1 MKRSGVRLNAAKV
14 NSTRSCS
21 TKARDLMRKMA
32 ILPDWHSLYPTTLK
46 MYSRPHSSPV
56 RVHSR
61 TGCQDL
67 GRPSSS
73 TTPVANPVLSSSDV
87 ERILSQKLSNKRDE
101 MKKVF
106 QVLDS
111 THSQTVTKGDLKR
124 AITAFLM
131 PLTREQFQ
139 DLLAQI
145 PLTSSGNVPYL
156 EFLSRFGGIDL
167 NINIMKRGNGDEID
181 HSRTFKELE
190 AQLAGKVFRNL
201 KTTWK
206 ALQLIDVNNTGKV
219 QSRELRR
226 VLETFCLRMRDEE
239 YEMFLKEYNIGGTMV
254 DYNAFLKNL
263 SISSDMNFKHPQS
276 GSELPRE
283 NQQAKTARRERPLNS
298 TSSEDVWKNYSLDDL
313 EKTFCQELSK
323 SYEKIEKALS
333 AGDPSKGGYVSLNY
347 LKVVLDTFVYRLPR
361 KIFIQL
367 MKRFGL
373 KTTTKVNWKQF
384 LTAFYER
391 QGLEVS
397 KPTPQKKRS
406 STDSRN
412 QSRRENV
419 IKKLFRYSEERYTA
433 LKKSLLII
441 STTPSGHIA
450 WDELRHVLNCMV
462 AKLSDLEFNELKQT
476 FDPEGTGAVKI
487 SSLLDAL
494 DGSPK
499 VRKMSPSTET
509 KAPLPVAWNPVE
521 EMVLDAITRN
531 LQAFYGMLQSY
542 DLGDTGTIAR
552 NNFKKVIN
560 IFCPYLSNEH
570 FVKLYSK
577 FQDTA
582 SGRILYKKL
591 LLSIGVNIPPP
602 ILPLSVPKDQLS
614 EKLQYEEQ
622 GQPDLPERT
631 QPRRDKTTE
640 AKNMTKEEVID
651 RLKHC
656 IQQQDP
662 VFKEQFLSIS
672 KEPEVKIGLED
683 FRKVL
688 EESGMP
694 MDDNQYAMLASK
706 IGYKKEGMSYQDF
719 TSGFEDTK
727 PSGQETNPLQPRA
740 ASKTNLDEHFMPA
753 EECQRLFPK
762 KLKESFR
769 DPYSAFFK
777 VDTDR
782 DGIINM
788 HDLHRLLQHLQLNMK
803 DCEYERFLSLLGLRL
818 SVTLNFREFQ
828 NLCEKRPWRADEAP
842 QRLIRYK
849 QKVAD
854 SELACEQAHQYLVIK
869 AKTRWADLSKNFIET
884 DNEGNGILRRRD
896 IKNALYGFD
905 IPLTPREFEKLWQK
919 YDTEGRG
926 YITYQEFLERLGI
939 RYLPKVHRPYKE
951 DYFNFLGHF
960 TKPKQIQEEIQ
971 ELQQMTE
978 REKLMEHYEE
988 ISKALNMLEKS
999 KTGSA
1004 ALSKVQNALQECGC
1018 SLKEEEL
1025 ISLLKSLGIS
1035 VHNNCIN
1042 PLDFLRALEISKT
1055 SKAQPKEKEE
1065 CSPRTNFSKLNP
1077 EEVVK
1082 SMQAVVESSQ
1092 PALLKAFSA
1101 LDKEDTGFVKAV
1113 DFGDVLK
1120 SFCQK
1125 LTDNQYHYFLRKLRL
1140 HLTPTIH
1147 WKYFLENFGSF
1158 LEETADEWAEKMPKV
1173 SPPTSPKEV
1182 AKKDILARVHKAVA
1196 SHYHAIA
1203 QEFENF
1209 DTMKSNTVS
1218 RDEFRSVCTRHV
1230 QILTDEQ
1237 FDRLWSEMPV
1247 NAKGRLKYQDFLS
1260 RFSTERAP
1268 SPPMAA
1274 GDSGD
1279 STVAQRGSSAP
1290 EVSQGTRS
1298 TLCSPQGSR
1307 TGLKS
1312 RSYPSTPAGTP
1323 PLQNC
1328 EPIESKLRK
1337 QIQGCWRELLKEC
1350 KEKDSDKQGS
1360 VTAAEFLALVEK
1372 FKLDISKEES
1382 QQLLVKYDLQNNGK
1396 FAYCDF
1402 IQSCVLLLKAKE
1414 TSLMRRM
1421 RIQNADKM
1429 KEAGVETQSFYS
1441 ALLRIQPKI
1450 VHCWRPMRRTFKTY
1464 DKNGTGLLSVA
1475 DFRKVLRQYSINL
1488 SEEEFFHVLEY
1499 YDKSLSSKI
1508 SYNDFLR
1515 AFLQ

>member
-1 MKRSGVRLNAAKV
+1 MLPK
-14 NSTRSCS
+14 ST
-21 TKARDLMRKMA
+21 A
-32 ILPDWHSLYPTTLK
+32 
-46 MYSRPHSSPV
+46 
-56 RVHSR
+56 
-61 TGCQDL
+61 L
-67 GRPSSS
+67 GRAAPRPA
-73 TTPVANPVLSSSDV
+73 TPVANPVLSSSDV

>member
-1 MKRSGVRLNAAKV
+1 ML
-14 NSTRSCS
+14 
-21 TKARDLMRKMA
+21 KMA
-32 ILPDWHSLYPTTLK
+32 ILPDWHSLYPRTRKPT
-46 MYSRPHSSPV
+46 YSRPHSSPC
-56 RVHSR
+56 RVYSK
-61 TGCQDL
+61 TGFQDL
-67 GRPSSS
+67 CRPSSS
-73 TTPVANPVLSSSDV
+73 TTAIVNPVLSFLDI
-87 ERILSQKLSNKRDE
+87 ERILSQKISNKRDE

-106 QVLDS
+106 QVLDPN
-111 THSQTVTKGDLKR
+111 HSQTVTKGELKR
-124 AITAFLM
+124 AITTFLL

-139 DLLAQI
+139 DVLAQI

-167 NINIMKRGNGDEID
+167 NINAIKRGNGKEVDYK
-181 HSRTFKELE
+181 RTFKELE
-190 AQLAGKVFRNL
+190 AQLAEKIFRNM
-201 KTTWK
+201 KTMKK
-206 ALQLIDVNNTGKV
+206 AFQLIDVNSTGKV
-219 QSRELRR
+219 QSQELRR
-226 VLETFCLRMRDEE
+226 VLETFCLKMKDEE
-239 YEMFLKEYNIGGTMV
+239 YEMFLKQYNINGSSMV
-254 DYNAFLKNL
+254 DFNAFLKNL
-263 SISSDMNFKHPQS
+263 SVSNDLNFRYLLSSPEIS
-276 GSELPRE
+276 RE
-283 NQQAKTARRERPLNS
+283 NRQVKTARREQPLNPV
-298 TSSEDVWKNYSLDDL
+298 SSEDVWKNYSLDDV

-333 AGDPSKGGYVSLNY
+333 AGDPSKVGYVSLNY

-361 KIFIQL
+361 RIFIQL

-373 KTTTKVNWKQF
+373 RTTTKVNWKQF
-384 LTAFYER
+384 LTVFYER

-397 KPTPQKKRS
+397 KAIPQKKRS
-406 STDSRN
+406 SIDSRS
-412 QSRRENV
+412 QSRKENI

-433 LKKSLLII
+433 LKKALLII
-441 STTPSGHIA
+441 STTPNGHMT
-450 WDELRHVLNCMV
+450 WEEFRHVLNCMV
-462 AKLSDLEFNELKQT
+462 AKLNDSEFHELKQT
-476 FDPEGTGAVKI
+476 FDPEGTGAVKV
-487 SSLLDAL
+487 SSLLEAL
-494 DGSPK
+494 DDSPK
-499 VRKMSPSTET
+499 VRKMFPSTDT
-509 KAPLPVAWNPVE
+509 KATLPVAWDSVE
-521 EMVLDAITRN
+521 EMVLNAISRN
-531 LQAFYGMLQSY
+531 LQNFYGMLQSY

-552 NNFKKVIN
+552 NNFKKVIR

-570 FVKLYSK
+570 FIKLSSK

-582 SGRILYKKL
+582 SGRVLYKKL
-591 LLSIGVNIPPP
+591 LLSIGVSIPPP
-602 ILPLSVPKDQLS
+602 ICPLSVPKDQPS
-614 EKLQYEEQ
+614 EQLQKEEQ
-622 GQPDLPERT
+622 GQPDLAERT
-631 QPRRDKTTE
+631 QPMKDKTTE
-640 AKNMTKEEVID
+640 AKIMTKEEVIN
-651 RLKHC
+651 RLKQC

-662 VFKEQFLSIS
+662 VFKKQFLSIS
-672 KEPEVKIGLED
+672 KQPDTKIGLED

-694 MDDNQYAMLASK
+694 MNDSQYAMLTSK

-727 PSGQETNPLQPRA
+727 LSGLETVPPQPRTA
-740 ASKTNLDEHFMPA
+740 TKTNLDDHFISA
-753 EECQRLFPK
+753 EECVRLFPK
-762 KLKESFR
+762 KLKELFQ

-777 VDTDR
+777 VDTDM

-788 HDLHRLLQHLQLNMK
+788 HDLHRLLQQLQLNMK
-803 DCEYERFLSLLGLRL
+803 DSEYERFLGLLGLRF

-828 NLCEKRPWRADEAP
+828 NLCEKRPWRSDEAP

-854 SELACEQAHQYLVIK
+854 SELACEQAHQYLTIK

-905 IPLTPREFEKLWQK
+905 IPLTPREFEKLWQN
-919 YDTEGRG
+919 YDIEGRG
-926 YITYQEFLERLGI
+926 YITYQEFLQRLGI
-939 RYLPKVHRPYKE
+939 RYSSKIHRPYKE

-971 ELQQMTE
+971 ELQQTTE
-978 REKLMEHYEE
+978 REKLMNHYEE
-988 ISKALNMLEKS
+988 ISKALSMLEKS
-999 KTGSA
+999 KTGSV
-1004 ALSKVQNALQECGC
+1004 ALCKVLKVLHDCGC
-1018 SLKEEEL
+1018 PLKEEEL

-1042 PLDFLRALEISKT
+1042 PQDLLRALETNKT

-1065 CSPRTNFSKLNP
+1065 STPPPINFSRLNP

-1082 SMQAVVESSQ
+1082 SMQVLVDSSQ

-1101 LDKEDTGFVKAV
+1101 LDKEDTGFVKAM
-1113 DFGDVLK
+1113 DFGDILK

-1125 LTDNQYHYFLRKLRL
+1125 LTDNQYHYFLRKLRI
-1140 HLTPTIH
+1140 HLTPHIH

-1173 SPPTSPKEV
+1173 PPPTSPKEM
-1182 AKKDILARVHKAVA
+1182 ANRDILARVHKAVT
-1196 SHYHAIA
+1196 SHYHTIA

-1209 DTMKSNTVS
+1209 DTTKSNTVS

-1290 EVSQGTRS
+1290 EVSQGIRS
-1298 TLCSPQGSR
+1298 NLCSPSR
-1307 TGLKS
+1307 DPRAGLKS
-1312 RSYPSTPAGTP
+1312 RSHPCTPVGTP

-1382 QQLLVKYDLQNNGK
+1382 QQLIVKYDLKNNGK

-1450 VHCWRPMRRTFKTY
+1450 VHCWRPMRRTFKAY
-1464 DKNGTGLLSVA
+1464 DENGSGLLSVA

>member
-1 MKRSGVRLNAAKV
+1 
-14 NSTRSCS
+14 
-21 TKARDLMRKMA
+21 
-32 ILPDWHSLYPTTLK
+32 
-46 MYSRPHSSPV
+46 
-56 RVHSR
+56 
-61 TGCQDL
+61 
-67 GRPSSS
+67 
-73 TTPVANPVLSSSDV
+73 
-87 ERILSQKLSNKRDE
+87 
-101 MKKVF
+101 
-106 QVLDS
+106 
-111 THSQTVTKGDLKR
+111 
-124 AITAFLM
+124 
-131 PLTREQFQ
+131 
-139 DLLAQI
+139 
-145 PLTSSGNVPYL
+145 
-156 EFLSRFGGIDL
+156 
-167 NINIMKRGNGDEID
+167 
-181 HSRTFKELE
+181 
-190 AQLAGKVFRNL
+190 
-201 KTTWK
+201 
-206 ALQLIDVNNTGKV
+206 
-219 QSRELRR
+219 
-226 VLETFCLRMRDEE
+226 
-239 YEMFLKEYNIGGTMV
+239 
-254 DYNAFLKNL
+254 
-263 SISSDMNFKHPQS
+263 
-276 GSELPRE
+276 
-283 NQQAKTARRERPLNS
+283 
-298 TSSEDVWKNYSLDDL
+298 
-313 EKTFCQELSK
+313 
-323 SYEKIEKALS
+323 
-333 AGDPSKGGYVSLNY
+333 
-347 LKVVLDTFVYRLPR
+347 
-361 KIFIQL
+361 
-367 MKRFGL
+367 
-373 KTTTKVNWKQF
+373 
-384 LTAFYER
+384 
-391 QGLEVS
+391 
-397 KPTPQKKRS
+397 
-406 STDSRN
+406 
-412 QSRRENV
+412 
-419 IKKLFRYSEERYTA
+419 
-433 LKKSLLII
+433 
-441 STTPSGHIA
+441 
-450 WDELRHVLNCMV
+450 
-462 AKLSDLEFNELKQT
+462 
-476 FDPEGTGAVKI
+476 
-487 SSLLDAL
+487 
-494 DGSPK
+494 
-499 VRKMSPSTET
+499 
-509 KAPLPVAWNPVE
+509 
-521 EMVLDAITRN
+521 
-531 LQAFYGMLQSY
+531 
-542 DLGDTGTIAR
+542 
-552 NNFKKVIN
+552 
-560 IFCPYLSNEH
+560 
-570 FVKLYSK
+570 
-577 FQDTA
+577 
-582 SGRILYKKL
+582 
-591 LLSIGVNIPPP
+591 
-602 ILPLSVPKDQLS
+602 
-614 EKLQYEEQ
+614 
-622 GQPDLPERT
+622 
-631 QPRRDKTTE
+631 
-640 AKNMTKEEVID
+640 
-651 RLKHC
+651 
-656 IQQQDP
+656 
-662 VFKEQFLSIS
+662 
-672 KEPEVKIGLED
+672 
-683 FRKVL
+683 
-688 EESGMP
+688 
-694 MDDNQYAMLASK
+694 
-706 IGYKKEGMSYQDF
+706 
-719 TSGFEDTK
+719 
-727 PSGQETNPLQPRA
+727 
-740 ASKTNLDEHFMPA
+740 
-753 EECQRLFPK
+753 
-762 KLKESFR
+762 
-769 DPYSAFFK
+769 
-777 VDTDR
+777 
-782 DGIINM
+782 
-788 HDLHRLLQHLQLNMK
+788 MK